1 MAKVKVRY
9 LTERPGATGLRYFW
23 QPSAA
28 LRALGWKLER
38 LSDDR
43 TAAIARAEQL
53 NAELD
58 AWRTGQPIPQAAVAD
73 TPAPG
78 TTRAKAA
85 PRGPQP
91 GTVKDLICRYRANDR
106 FYPKNEKTKR
116 SYEQNIKVIEE
127 WAGDAPV
134 GAIGPKR
141 VQKLY
146 DGMRAKTPAKANAV
160 IGMLRILL
168 NHAIREEMV
177 KFNAAE
183 DPGLVSLPFS
193 GKLWP
198 VDAVSLFVEVAD
210 RWSQRPGE
218 KTDWH
223 SVGTAVVINHWIGQR
238 QADILSMK
246 RNAYRGGVFH
256 ITQHKTAARVAV
268 PHSPWVQRRV
278 DDELQRQKVRKIEG
292 TPNAALL
299 LCETTGQ
306 PWKEDYFRHVFAEI
320 RAAAAEEWGTFFLDD
335 GSTVDM
341 LDLQYLHLR
350 HTAVTELAIAGC
362 TTLQIAGITGHTPK
376 SVEQILNRYL
386 VRTSDLAAAATAK
399 RLILGNEIAA
409 LVDVGEVACTS
420 FEHAKNDGV

>member
-9 LTERPGATGLRYFW
+9 FIEKPGARGPLYFW
-23 QPSAA
+23 QPSKI
-28 LRALGWKLER
+28 LREAGWRAER
-38 LSDDR
+38 LPEDR
-43 TAAIARAEQL
+43 AAAISRAEQL

-58 AWRTGQPIPQAAVAD
+58 AWRK
-73 TPAPG
+73 G
-78 TTRAKAA
+78 TTIPPSSAEAMPEGKVRATQ
-85 PRGPQP
+85 RGPQP
-91 GTVKDLICRYRANDR
+91 GTVSDLIRRYRANDR
-106 FYPKNEKTKR
+106 FYPKNEKTRR
-116 SYEQNIKVIEE
+116 SYEQNIKVIEA

-146 DGMRAKTPAKANAV
+146 DGMRTKTPAKANAV

-177 KFNAAE
+177 TSNAAE

-198 VDAVSLFVEVAD
+198 IDAVSLFVEVAD
-210 RWSQRPGE
+210 RMG
-218 KTDWH
+218 WH
-223 SVGTAVVINHWIGQR
+223 SMGTAVVVNHWIGQR
-238 QADILSMK
+238 QGDILAMT
-246 RNAYRGGVFH
+246 RAAYRGGVFYV
-256 ITQHKTAARVAV
+256 TQHKTAARVAV

-278 DDELQRQKVRKIEG
+278 DVELQRQKERGIEG

-299 LCETTGQ
+299 LCETTGK
-306 PWKEDYFRHVFAEI
+306 PWKEDHFRHVFAEI
-320 RAAAAEEWGTFFLDD
+320 RAGAADVWGTFFLDD
-335 GSTVDM
+335 GSAVDM
-341 LDLQYLHLR
+341 LDLQNMHLR

-376 SVEQILNRYL
+376 SVEQILTRYL

-399 RLILGNEIAA
+399 RLELGNEIAA
-409 LVDVGEVACTS
+409 LVVAEDENLS
-420 FEHAKNDGV
+420 RERAKND